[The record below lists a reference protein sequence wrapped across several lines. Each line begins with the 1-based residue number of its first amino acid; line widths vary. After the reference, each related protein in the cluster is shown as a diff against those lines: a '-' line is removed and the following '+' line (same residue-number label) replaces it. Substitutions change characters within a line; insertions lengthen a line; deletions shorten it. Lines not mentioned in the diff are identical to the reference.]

1 MKRLAQLLRP
11 WLRELVRRLF
21 RVEVRGLEH
30 YHAAGQR
37 VLIIANHVSLMD
49 GALLFL
55 FLPEPPIFAVN
66 TDIAGRRL
74 FRPFLACVDT
84 FLLDTTHAL
93 AVKGMVKFLR
103 EDRKAAIFPEGRIS
117 ITSGLMKIYEGPGLI
132 ADRAEAAI
140 LAVGIEGAQYSVF
153 SYLRG
158 MVTRRWLPPIRLTF
172 LPPFRLQLPEDL
184 HGPQRRKAAA
194 RQLHDA
200 LLRLSYLNSYRH
212 ETVFAALCRA
222 VRTHGAGTVI
232 AEDPR
237 REPLTYRALLAR
249 AFVLGDLIAGRTS
262 PGEHLGIMLPNST
275 AALTAFL
282 ALHAQGRVPV
292 MLNFTAGVKNVS
304 AACAVARLRAIITSR
319 EFIEKAGLQ
328 ALAQALAA
336 GHQLVYL
343 EDLKAQVTLKRKL
356 NGLLA
361 TRIPMQAYHQ
371 RTGAGDP
378 DSTAV
383 ILFTSGSE
391 GAPKG
396 VALSHANLLAN
407 YAQTRTLIALTQ
419 RDLVF
424 NTLPMFHAFGLSAGT
439 LLAVME
445 GARVFLYPTPLH
457 YRLIPE
463 LCYELNATVL
473 FSTNTFLFGYARY
486 AHPLDF
492 STLRFVIAGAEK
504 LRVETQRLWLERF
517 GQRVMEGYG
526 VTEASPVIAVNTP
539 ALYKLGTVGRLL
551 TGIDY
556 RLEPVEGIP
565 RGGRLLVRGPNIMR
579 GYINAEGGIT
589 PPTADAGPGWYD
601 TGDIAELDAEGFL
614 AITGRLKRFAKIGG
628 ETVPLMLTEEL
639 AMTLW
644 PKAMHAA
651 LVIAEGRKGEQIVL
665 LTTERTAERHALV
678 EEAQRQGVTAM
689 AIPKQVRIVHKLP
702 QLASGKI
709 DYPAAMEI
717 MTRLTE
723 PPPA

>member
-1 MKRLAQLLRP
+1 MMRLIRLLRP
-11 WLRELVRRLF
+11 LVRELVRWLF

-37 VLIIANHVSLMD
+37 VLIIANHVSLLD
-49 GALLFL
+49 GVLLFL
-55 FLPEPPIFAVN
+55 FLPEPPTFAVN
-66 TDIAGRRL
+66 SDIADRPL
-74 FRPFLACVDT
+74 FRPFLACVDI
-84 FLLDTTHAL
+84 FRMDTTHAL

-103 EDRKAAIFPEGRIS
+103 ADRKAVIFPEGRIS
-117 ITSGLMKIYEGPGLI
+117 VTSGLMKIYEGPGLI
-132 ADRAEAAI
+132 ADRAEATVLPI
-140 LAVGIEGAQYSVF
+140 GIEGAQYSVF

-158 MVTRRWLPPIRLTF
+158 MVRRRWLPPIRLTL
-172 LPPFRLQLPEDL
+172 LPPLRLQLPEDL

-212 ETVFAALCRA
+212 ETIFTALCRA
-222 VRTHGAGTVI
+222 ARTHGAGMVI

-237 REPLTYRALLAR
+237 RQPLTYRTLLAR
-249 AFVLGDLIAGRTS
+249 TFVLGDLIAGRTR
-262 PGEHLGIMLPNST
+262 PAEPVGIMLPNST
-275 AALTAFL
+275 AALIAFF
-282 ALHAQGRVPV
+282 ALHSQGRVPV
-292 MLNFTAGVKNVS
+292 MLNFTVGVKTLL
-304 AACAVARLRAIITSR
+304 AACAIARIGNIITSH
-319 EFIEKAGLQ
+319 EFIDKARLHE
-328 ALAQALAA
+328 LTQALAA
-336 GHQLVYL
+336 SYQVIYL
-343 EDLKAQVTLKRKL
+343 EDLKSQVVLERKL
-356 NGLLA
+356 AGLLA
-361 TRIPMQAYHQ
+361 ACFPMRAYRQ
-371 RTGAGDP
+371 RVGAGDP

-391 GAPKG
+391 DTPKG

-407 YAQTRTLIALTQ
+407 YAQTRTLIALTR

-473 FSTNTFLFGYARY
+473 FSTNTFLAGYARY

-504 LRVETQRLWLERF
+504 LRMETLRLWLDRF

-539 ALYKLGTVGRLL
+539 ALYKAGTVGRLL

-579 GYINAEGGIT
+579 GYLNAEGGIT
-589 PPTADAGPGWYD
+589 APVTAAGPGWYD
-601 TGDIAELDAEGFL
+601 TGDIAEIDAEAFL
-614 AITGRLKRFAKIGG
+614 TITGRLKRFAKIGG

-639 AMTLW
+639 AMMLW
-644 PKAMHAA
+644 PKAMHAV

-665 LTTERTAERHALV
+665 LTTERTADRHTLV
-678 EEAQRQGVTAM
+678 EEAQRQGVTPM

-717 MTRLTE
+717 LNRLIE
-723 PPPA
+723 APAV